1 MKSAFNAMVATGTQA
16 MVIAVLLAMPLIAT
30 TVEAA
35 PKKGKV
41 PTAVTI
47 ENKRTA
53 TLTGLS
59 LYNSGT
65 EDKPVASIPQQVPPG
80 KKTTLKL
87 PKGAL
92 CTLTVSATFDDES
105 EASGD
110 VDVCKD
116 KLIRLNN

>member
-1 MKSAFNAMVATGTQA
+1 MKSAFKAMV
-16 MVIAVLLAMPLIAT
+16 VIGAQTIVAAVLLAMPMIAT
-30 TVEAA
+30 TAEAQS
-35 PKKGKV
+35 KKGKV
-41 PTAVTI
+41 PAAVTI
-47 ENKRTA
+47 ENRRTA

-59 LYNSGT
+59 LYNAGT

-87 PKGAL
+87 PKGTL
-92 CTLTVSATFDDES
+92 CTVTVSATFDDES

-110 VDVCKD
+110 LDVCKD